1 MSQRKKI
8 ALVGA
13 GNIGGELAA
22 LAARQELGDVWLF
35 DIPEKLGLA
44 QGKALDLEQNGAV
57 LGYDA
62 AIRGTADWD
71 DLAGSDVVIV
81 TAGIPR
87 KPGMSRDD
95 LLSVNLKIIRSVAGN
110 LRTRCPNAF
119 VIVVSN
125 PLDAMVY
132 AMKEVTGFP
141 PERVVGMAGVLDS
154 ARLQLFLA
162 QAAGV
167 AVKDVRAMVLGGHG
181 DTMVPVPSYC
191 TINGIPVRQLVSADK
206 LTAIFERTRNGGAEV
221 VKLMGTSAYYAP
233 AASAIQMARAFLHD
247 EKRLIPCAAF
257 LRGEYGYQDLYIGVP
272 VILGGSGVEKVVE
285 IALEPGEKQMLDNS
299 AKAVRELIEAS
310 KRLLVC
316 RNAVA
321 DLPASP
327 GPEAIIRALGSPIV
341 HSCRTPRARRTRG
354 RAPISRR
361 TSFSLVARARYGGH
375 GQRAHSPRSVDGSPG
390 FT

>member
-1 MSQRKKI
+1 
-8 ALVGA
+8 
-13 GNIGGELAA
+13 
-22 LAARQELGDVWLF
+22 VWLF

-62 AIRGTADWD
+62 AIRGTSNWD
-71 DLAGSDVVIV
+71 DLTGADVVIV
-81 TAGIPR
+81 TAGVPR

-95 LLSVNLKIIRSVAGN
+95 LLGINLKIIRSVAEN

-154 ARLQLFLA
+154 SRLQLFLA

-181 DTMVPVPSYC
+181 DTMVPVASYC
-191 TINGIPVRQLVSADK
+191 TINGIPAGQLIAADK
-206 LTAIFERTRNGGAEV
+206 LAAIFERTRNGGAEV

-233 AASAIQMARAFLHD
+233 ASSAIQMARAFLHD

-257 LRGEYGYQDLYIGVP
+257 LRGEYGYHDLYIGVP
-272 VILGGSGVEKVVE
+272 VILGGKGVEKIVE
-285 IALEPGEKQMLDNS
+285 IALEAGEKQMLDNS

-310 KRLLVC
+310 KRL
-316 RNAVA
+316 
-321 DLPASP
+321 
-327 GPEAIIRALGSPIV
+327 
-341 HSCRTPRARRTRG
+341 
-354 RAPISRR
+354 
-361 TSFSLVARARYGGH
+361 
-375 GQRAHSPRSVDGSPG
+375 
-390 FT
+390 

>member
-22 LAARQELGDVWLF
+22 LAARQELGDVLLF
-35 DIPEKLGLA
+35 DIPDKVGLA

-62 AIRGTADWD
+62 SIRGTSNWD
-71 DLAGSDVVIV
+71 DLTGADVVIV
-81 TAGIPR
+81 TAGVPR

-95 LLSVNLKIIRSVAGN
+95 LLGINLKIIRSVAEN

-132 AMKEVTGFP
+132 AMKEATGFP
-141 PERVVGMAGVLDS
+141 PERVVGMAGILDS
-154 ARLQLFLA
+154 ARMQLFLA
-162 QAAGV
+162 RAAGV

-191 TINGIPVRQLVSADK
+191 TINGIPARQLLSADQ
-206 LTAIFERTRNGGAEV
+206 LAAIMERTRNGGAEV

-233 AASAIQMARAFLHD
+233 AASAIQMARAYLHD
-247 EKRLIPCAAF
+247 EKRLVPCAAY
-257 LRGEYGYQDLYIGVP
+257 LRGEYGYSDLYIGVP
-272 VILGGSGVEKVVE
+272 VVIGGKGVEKVVE
-285 IALEPGEKQMLDNS
+285 IALDAAEKQMLDNS
-299 AKAVRELIEAS
+299 VKAVRELVEAS
-310 KRLLVC
+310 KRL
-316 RNAVA
+316 
-321 DLPASP
+321 
-327 GPEAIIRALGSPIV
+327 
-341 HSCRTPRARRTRG
+341 
-354 RAPISRR
+354 
-361 TSFSLVARARYGGH
+361 
-375 GQRAHSPRSVDGSPG
+375 
-390 FT
+390 

>member
-22 LAARQELGDVWLF
+22 LAARHELGDVWLF
-35 DIPEKLGLA
+35 DIPEKLGVA

-62 AIRGTADWD
+62 AIRGTAHWD
-71 DLAGSDVVIV
+71 DLAGADVVIV

-95 LLSVNLKIIRSVAGN
+95 LLSVNLKITRSVGEN

-132 AMKEVTGFP
+132 AMKEVTGFA

-191 TINGIPVRQLVSADK
+191 TINGIPVRQLISADK
-206 LTAIFERTRNGGAEV
+206 LAAIIERTRNGGAEV

-257 LRGEYGYQDLYIGVP
+257 LRGEYGYRDLYIGVP
-272 VILGGSGVEKVVE
+272 VIIGGSGVEKVVE
-285 IALEPGEKQMLDNS
+285 IALDPAEKQMLDNS
-299 AKAVRELIEAS
+299 AKAVRELIEVS
-310 KRLLVC
+310 KRL
-316 RNAVA
+316 
-321 DLPASP
+321 
-327 GPEAIIRALGSPIV
+327 
-341 HSCRTPRARRTRG
+341 
-354 RAPISRR
+354 
-361 TSFSLVARARYGGH
+361 
-375 GQRAHSPRSVDGSPG
+375 
-390 FT
+390 